1 MQKRPGG
8 ITFLGI
14 LFILLGILALCWSS
28 FAFGFGALSASFGQW
43 LGALRLG
50 NFGNQAVWQGA
61 IGLVAAIVQI
71 IVGGG
76 LLGLK
81 RWAWILAFVAV
92 ALNLAQGVL
101 SMIGGG
107 FLSICCGAF
116 WLLLPLGI
124 LVYLLTP
131 GVRRAFS
138 KPPPS
143 LPPAEASPS
152 APPSP

>member
-1 MQKRPGG
+1 MNKRPGG
-8 ITFLGI
+8 IAFLGI
-14 LFILLGILALCWSS
+14 LFVLLGILSLCWSG
-28 FAFGFGALSASFGQW
+28 FAFSFGALSASFGQW

-50 NFGNQAVWQGA
+50 SFGSQAALQGA

-76 LLGLK
+76 LMGLK
-81 RWAWILAFVAV
+81 RWAWILAFLAV
-92 ALNLAQGVL
+92 ALNVAQGVV

-107 FLSICCGAF
+107 FFSICCGAF
-116 WLLLPLGI
+116 WLLIPLGI

-131 GVRRAFS
+131 SVRRAF
-138 KPPPS
+138 KPAPPS
-143 LPPAEASPS
+143 LPPTEALPP

>member
-1 MQKRPGG
+1 MSKRPSG

-14 LFILLGILALCWSS
+14 LFIILGILALCWSG
-28 FAFGFGALSASFGQW
+28 FAFSFGALSASFGQW
-43 LGALRLG
+43 LGAMRLG
-50 NFGNQAVWQGA
+50 SFGSQAAWQGA
-61 IGLVAAIVQI
+61 VGLIAAIVQI

-107 FLSICCGAF
+107 FFSICCGAF
-116 WLLLPLGI
+116 WLLIPLGM

-138 KPPPS
+138 QAPPS
-143 LPPAEASPS
+143 LPPTDASSPP
-152 APPSP
+152 APRA